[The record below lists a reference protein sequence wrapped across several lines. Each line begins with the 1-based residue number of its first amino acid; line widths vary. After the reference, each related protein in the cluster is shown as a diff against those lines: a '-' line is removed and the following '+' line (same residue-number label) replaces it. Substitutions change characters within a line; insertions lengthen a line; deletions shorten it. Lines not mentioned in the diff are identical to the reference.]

1 MRMDVRRHDD
11 KILLTVL
18 GDIDD
23 YTYPLFAHELEML
36 DRIASQNLLINLEG
50 CPFLNFQCIR
60 LMVDTHR
67 RFHQAGR
74 RVVFRLGKE
83 KRTVS
88 ELMKIMTLTMGSE
101 GLNIDDGATGI

>member
-1 MRMDVRRHDD
+1 MRMTVHRHED
-11 KILLTVL
+11 KIALTVL

-36 DRIASQNLLINLEG
+36 DRIATQNLLINLEG

-74 RVVFRLGKE
+74 RVEIQLGSE
-83 KRTVS
+83 NSTVR
-88 ELMKIMTLTMGSE
+88 ELMKAMALTMETVAPNLDETRPG
-101 GLNIDDGATGI
+101 N